1 MKMAYVEWEDAS
13 DLDDTPWTT
22 HDEDFIYQPVM
33 VSQIGYVLYD
43 GIEGLVLTSSYIAD
57 GTVGCRTQIPR
68 GMIRNITIIDDHD

>member
-22 HDEDFIYQPVM
+22 HDDFIYEPVM
-33 VSQIGYVLYD
+33 VSQIGYLLYD
-43 GIEGLVLTSSYIAD
+43 GQEGIVLTSSYIAG

-68 GMIRNITIIDDHD
+68 GMIRNITIIDDND